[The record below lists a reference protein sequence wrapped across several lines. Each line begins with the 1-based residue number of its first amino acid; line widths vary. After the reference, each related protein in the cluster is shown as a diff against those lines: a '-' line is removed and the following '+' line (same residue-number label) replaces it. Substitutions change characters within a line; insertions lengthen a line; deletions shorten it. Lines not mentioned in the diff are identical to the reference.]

1 LGKRGLKVLT
11 QYVELFADLPKEIRR
26 GIYTAKT
33 GKLKI
38 RVELSQLDELQRKFM
53 RGARLLALA
62 GITSAALIGASIL
75 VALTKKP
82 RE

>member
-26 GIYTAKT
+26 GIYTVKT
-33 GKLKI
+33 GNLKI
-38 RVELSQLDELQRKFM
+38 RVESTQLDEMQRRFM

-62 GITSAALIGASIL
+62 GITSAVLIGGSIL
-75 VALTKKP
+75 MALTKKP